1 MNTFISHN
9 EKETLSFGK
18 KLGQS
23 LKGGEIIALSGDL
36 GAGKTKLSQGIALG
50 LGVKKKLNS
59 PTFVIVKKY
68 PGHKT
73 LIHIDAY
80 RLNGADDLINIG
92 WEDFINPETVILIEW
107 PERIKKILPV
117 KTVWITIKSLGENS
131 RKIITKE
138 QKARLQK

>member
-9 EKETLSFGK
+9 EKETLNFGK
-18 KLGQS
+18 KLVKAF
-23 LKGGEIIALSGDL
+23 KGGEIIALSGDL

-50 LGVKKKLNS
+50 LGVKKKVNS

-68 PGHKT
+68 PGRKT

-80 RLNGADDLINIG
+80 RLRGADDLINIG
-92 WEDFINPETVILIEW
+92 WKDFIDPDTIILIEW
-107 PERIKKILPV
+107 PERIKKILPA

-131 RKIITKE
+131 RKITTKE
-138 QKARLQK
+138 QKV